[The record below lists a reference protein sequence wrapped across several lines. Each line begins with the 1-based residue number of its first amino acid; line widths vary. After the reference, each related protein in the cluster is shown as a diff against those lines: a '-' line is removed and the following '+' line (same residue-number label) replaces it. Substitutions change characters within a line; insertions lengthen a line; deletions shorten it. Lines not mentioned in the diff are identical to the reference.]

1 MEACTSAWMGL
12 PDVGAMD
19 LTPLERAER
28 ATLPLLTDEMNMPF
42 DESDVGK
49 VPMAREIVRAVLT
62 AIREPSERLAL
73 AVYAGVNEAASAQD
87 MELIGAECWRAGIEA
102 LLEEGKG

>member
-1 MEACTSAWMGL
+1 
-12 PDVGAMD
+12 MD

-28 ATLPLLTDEMNMPF
+28 AILPLLTDEMNMPF

-62 AIREPSERLAL
+62 AIREPSEAMLNA
-73 AVYAGVNEAASAQD
+73 AGDKEAINPRATAGH
-87 MELIGAECWRAGIEA
+87 MWRAMIDA
-102 LLEEGKG
+102 LLEDGK